1 MAEPTVEID
10 NVTTGSDLLTT
21 EPPYQSYWE
30 FKAYLQLLKYC
41 AGIIIVI
48 GVFGN
53 ILTLIVLHSKAYRS
67 SPSNVIISALA
78 ISDLGYVVCGLS
90 RHWIIGLTDYM

>member
-1 MAEPTVEID
+1 MENTTADVLVQID
-10 NVTTGSDLLTT
+10 NVTTP

-30 FKAYLQLLKYC
+30 FKTYLQLLKYA
-41 AGIIIVI
+41 AGIIII
-48 GVFGN
+48 IAVFGN

-67 SPSNVIISALA
+67 SPSNVIISALT

-90 RHWIIGLTDYM
+90 RHWIIGLTDYR